1 MDRRRFLKLAGL
13 ASAGAWFQISV
24 FGASPLTAAAASL
37 GGKLYRGDRRGRIYA
52 SRDRGA
58 SWQLHTY
65 LGPTYSV
72 KRMAKDRRGGVAATV
87 GYRGREF
94 RLALATDE
102 RSWRT
107 T

>member
-13 ASAGAWFQISV
+13 ASLGAWLQISV
-24 FGASPLTAAAASL
+24 FRNEPGKAVAAA
-37 GGKLYRGDRRGRIYA
+37 GGKLYRGDRGGRIYA
-52 SRDRGA
+52 SRDGGT

-65 LGPTYSV
+65 LGPNYSV
-72 KRMAKDRRGGVAATV
+72 KRMAKDRRGSVGTTV
-87 GYRGREF
+87 GFGAREF
-94 RLALATDE
+94 RLALDADE